1 MYKYLIL
8 PGSMLLLS
16 CIFWVFADYIAYYG
30 VHGAQPTIAED
41 QAQSVKCE
49 TRYKRLLKV
58 KQIRVPIPI
67 GNNSACQAEL
77 EACTQALSNIKLW
90 CDPNCRQQL
99 GECLEALQAAH
110 ALKYEC
116 QSWKF

>member
-1 MYKYLIL
+1 MGKYLLVSIA
-8 PGSMLLLS
+8 LLLFGFVWW
-16 CIFWVFADYIAYYG
+16 CLADFHYDNQVREKQVKA
-30 VHGAQPTIAED
+30 D
-41 QAQSVKCE
+41 QVTQSVKCE
-49 TRYKRLLKV
+49 TRYKRLLKT
-58 KQIRVPIPI
+58 KQIRVPILI